1 MNIKLKSGEYYSLH
15 KIFSGIN
22 DKIVIPDLQRDYC
35 WGNPD
40 KNLVSKFL
48 DTMFVLDKEQKW
60 PMGLI
65 YGYTDSLYSEHI
77 QLCDGQQRLTTLFL
91 VVGIINRLLPG
102 NKYKHLLI
110 SDFEYEQDDQE
121 PYLQYAIRESSLYF
135 LSDLTCHYF
144 LNAEEIESVDKIPE
158 QPWYLGIYRK
168 DPTVKS
174 ILNAVKLIEERLSG
188 RNDLEE
194 LGRFVT
200 NNMEFMFYDMENR
213 ANGEET
219 FVVINTSGEPLTANQ
234 NLKPKIIKEYQ
245 ETYPKI
251 ANKWEQMET
260 WFWQNRNR
268 DEKIPHTSDEG
279 MAEFMRCVMM
289 LKHYQL
295 TGKVEFVED
304 GREFPYK
311 DIDFVELRRYFIA
324 YKLMYTTDYHERY
337 DKQPKYTYSQEA
349 LFAILPTL
357 QYCYKYI
364 GCAKQIDVK
373 RLYHFFCNLS
383 RYVDLSRPAGPIG
396 TALALVNSM
405 NDKDVVCLKENQALR
420 DREEERRKLALL
432 ADANNRENM
441 ELLFAQA
448 ENNNIFNGQ
457 IIILLQWAN
466 NNMDSVR
473 HYLNRVEELWHDN
486 CDGNIDTLR
495 RALLTRGLKDYPLDV
510 PNRSHLT
517 LGSEWKQ
524 WYKIFENNVD
534 KIKDFLD
541 EQLSLQDIIGN
552 YSDSSSPYYAIVKD
566 AKILQMSQRKNLRLV
581 GNNIVIVMEKERSN
595 ANYLIIHRGQVFEKE
610 MLDLNK
616 WNGLWAWNDG
626 KMSVLYSGCNV
637 YNIVLDMNVLDN
649 GYLIIAWID
658 RMPAKQS
665 VKTETLEKLGFS
677 FIDGK
682 WSYPIIENP
691 LEAKNR
697 FKDITESI
705 VSYT

>member
-1 MNIKLKSGEYYSLH
+1 MNIKLKSGEYYNLH
-15 KIFSGIN
+15 TIFSGIN
-22 DKIVIPDLQRDYC
+22 DKVLIPDLQRDYC

-48 DTMFVLDKEQKW
+48 DTIFSLDKEQKW

-65 YGYTDSLYSEHI
+65 YGYTDLLSPEHI

-91 VVGIINRLLPG
+91 IVGVINRLLSG
-102 NKYKHLLI
+102 NEYKHLLI

-144 LNAEEIESVDKIPE
+144 LNAGEIESAGKIPE
-158 QPWYLGIYRK
+158 QPWYLGIYQK
-168 DPTVKS
+168 DPTIKS
-174 ILNAVKLIEERLSG
+174 ILNAVKQIEERLSG

-194 LGRFVT
+194 LGKFIT
-200 NNMEFMFYDMENR
+200 YNMEFMFYDMENR
-213 ANGEET
+213 TNGEET

-279 MAEFMRCVMM
+279 MAEFMRCVMI

-295 TGKVEFVED
+295 TGKVEFAEE
-304 GREFPYK
+304 GKEFPYK
-311 DIDFVELRRYFIA
+311 DIDFAELRRYFIA
-324 YKLMYTTDYHERY
+324 YKLMYTTNYQERY

-349 LFAILPTL
+349 LFVILPTL

-364 GCAKQIDVK
+364 GYAKQIDVK
-373 RLYHFFCNLS
+373 RLYHLFSNLS
-383 RYVDLSRPAGPIG
+383 RYVDLSKPAGPIG
-396 TALALVNSM
+396 TALTLVNSM
-405 NDKDVVCLKENQALR
+405 NDKDVVCLKENQTL
-420 DREEERRKLALL
+420 REEERRKLGLL
-432 ADANNRENM
+432 ADANNREDM

-457 IIILLQWAN
+457 IRILLQWSN
-466 NNMDSVR
+466 NNLDSTR
-473 HYLNRVEELWHDN
+473 DYLNRVEELWYGN

-541 EQLSLQDIIGN
+541 EQLSLQDIIDN

-566 AKILQMSQRKNLRLV
+566 AKILQMSQKKNLRLV

>member
-1 MNIKLKSGEYYSLH
+1 
-15 KIFSGIN
+15 
-22 DKIVIPDLQRDYC
+22 
-35 WGNPD
+35 
-40 KNLVSKFL
+40 
-48 DTMFVLDKEQKW
+48 
-60 PMGLI
+60 
-65 YGYTDSLYSEHI
+65 
-77 QLCDGQQRLTTLFL
+77 
-91 VVGIINRLLPG
+91 
-102 NKYKHLLI
+102 
-110 SDFEYEQDDQE
+110 
-121 PYLQYAIRESSLYF
+121 
-135 LSDLTCHYF
+135 
-144 LNAEEIESVDKIPE
+144 
-158 QPWYLGIYRK
+158 
-168 DPTVKS
+168 
-174 ILNAVKLIEERLSG
+174 
-188 RNDLEE
+188 
-194 LGRFVT
+194 
-200 NNMEFMFYDMENR
+200 
-213 ANGEET
+213 
-219 FVVINTSGEPLTANQ
+219 
-234 NLKPKIIKEYQ
+234 
-245 ETYPKI
+245 
-251 ANKWEQMET
+251 MET

-279 MAEFMRCVMM
+279 MAEFMRCVMI

-541 EQLSLQDIIGN
+541 EQLSLQDIIDN